1 MKMKSLFVTGTD
13 TNIGK
18 THVCAGIAHS
28 LKKSGIDV
36 GIMKPFACGTK
47 QKIGFSS
54 NDLSILSNAANVT
67 DCEELVNPFF
77 FPIPVSPYMA
87 AKKLGVKID
96 IKHVMKC
103 FSKLNKVHDMILV
116 EGIGGIMTP
125 ILKNY
130 AIIDLINELNINTV
144 IVTGSNIGT
153 INHTIMTCNMCK
165 NLKISVK
172 GLIINNFDSTGY
184 PISELKRDLS
194 ELTNLP
200 VLCSLPHLTKFN
212 LDDFSEMIENQADI
226 SALIN

>member
-1 MKMKSLFVTGTD
+1 MKSLFVTATD
-13 TNIGK
+13 TDIGK
-18 THVCAGIAHS
+18 TYVCAGIAHS
-28 LKKSGIDV
+28 LKKLGIDV
-36 GIMKPFACGTK
+36 GIMKPFACGVK
-47 QKIGFSS
+47 QKTGFSS
-54 NDLSILSNAANVT
+54 KDLSILSNAINIS
-67 DCEELVNPFF
+67 DPEEFVNPFF
-77 FPIPVSPYMA
+77 FPIPASPYTA

-103 FSKLNKVHDMILV
+103 FSELNKVHDMILV

-130 AIIDLINELNINTV
+130 AIIDLIKELDINTV
-144 IVTGSNIGT
+144 IVTGSKIGT

-165 NLKISVK
+165 NLKIPVK

-212 LDDFSEMIENQADI
+212 LDDFSEMIEEQVDT
-226 SALIN
+226 STLIN